1 MEDVGA
7 KAEKGEEAL
16 EDMLMSAR
24 HMVSALGDNSEHAHM
39 RVEHFMQRWQRS
51 SEQVSDAL
59 AAHDGLSHSDTS
71 AKDEGDDERLQKA
84 HAEQEQLDAE
94 LQRVGTELKRF
105 IRMVDIT
112 APPGARERNG

>member
-1 MEDVGA
+1 
-7 KAEKGEEAL
+7 
-16 EDMLMSAR
+16 
-24 HMVSALGDNSEHAHM
+24 M
-39 RVEHFMQRWQRS
+39 RVEHFLQRWQRS

-59 AAHDGLSHSDTS
+59 AAHDGLSHSDMS